1 MIYEYA
7 IEPAVAASW
16 HDPAAWYP
24 FKVQMGP
31 GSCRVPCAFPAANWK
46 KLAETAF
53 ADATRSLPA
62 AEKQAARTRF
72 TALLKHLA
80 ERWTRRDGVLDAQKA
95 WVSAALAEHSAFPF
109 GGIVAIA
116 VPHGAYAS
124 VVAASAI
131 HQGHQAWD
139 RPAHPVPR
147 TAVGLG
153 DALAPLLQ
161 SATKIRFVDVLRRC
175 GAGLHGPHDRVHTA
189 RSAPQDRD
197 RPSAGDSLRP
207 AEEEELNMP
216 RGGGGTPT
224 TLPALAQSKISDCR
238 THVAP
243 LLKHGV
249 SLGIFAWGQGPAG
262 IEMHNRYVLTEIGGV
277 GVHHGLD
284 QGIAAKAELD
294 DLTILS
300 AEQHAE
306 DGSAML
312 RLRRST
318 RCTVKRRC
326 LDLPMHVRVGR
337 WRSTNDGGNE
347 NIP

>member
-161 SATKIRFVDVLRRC
+161 SATKIRFVDPYFDAAVQDFMDPMTEYIRRAQHRKTVTGLQLEIHFGLRKK
-175 GAGLHGPHDRVHTA
+175 
-189 RSAPQDRD
+189 
-197 RPSAGDSLRP
+197 
-207 AEEEELNMP
+207 ELNMP

-249 SLGIFAWGQGPAG
+249 SLGIFAWGQGPTG

-306 DGSAML
+306 RWERHA
-312 RLRRST
+312 ST
-318 RCTVKRRC
+318 SKIYT
-326 LDLPMHVRVGR
+326 LHGQATLP
-337 WRSTNDGGNE
+337 
-347 NIP
+347 